1 MFDHSKK
8 LVVRKAVEGEDALL
22 VSEGVDYSIK
32 PENADFEPMLARDIS
47 ERDEDFILKGVVVD
61 KMFIATDVIYHGEYM
76 ANKPWHERFLDLK
89 KGFDYKPSV
98 RWAGA
103 IVVDDRG
110 EVLDA
115 IKAFSYSPHF
125 DGVYLEGYDSDI
137 FNSRGYVSKET
148 AEAIE

>member
-1 MFDHSKK
+1 MFENSKK
-8 LVVRKAVEGEDALL
+8 LVVRKAVEGDDALL

-32 PENADFEPMLARDIS
+32 PEKADFEPMLARDIS
-47 ERDEDFILKGVVVD
+47 EHDKDFILKGVVTD

-76 ANKPWHERFLDLK
+76 ANKPWHERFLELK

-103 IVVDDRG
+103 VVVEDRS

-115 IKAFSYSPHF
+115 IKAFSFSPYF
-125 DGVYLEGYDSDI
+125 DGVYLEDYNSDM
-137 FNSRGYVSKET
+137 FDSRGLVDKGAVED
-148 AEAIE
+148 IE